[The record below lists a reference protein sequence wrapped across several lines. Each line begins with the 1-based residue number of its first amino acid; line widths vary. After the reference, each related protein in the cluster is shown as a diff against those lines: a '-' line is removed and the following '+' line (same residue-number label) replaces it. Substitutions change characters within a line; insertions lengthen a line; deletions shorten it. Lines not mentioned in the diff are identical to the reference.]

1 MKNTSLSPRFPSS
14 GTPELSALV
23 AWLPLISFM
32 RLRLEGVFT
41 PFVMIIGSLVP
52 VHKWLHPWSCLM
64 LEGEGSS

>member
-1 MKNTSLSPRFPSS
+1 MKNTSLSPRFSSS

-41 PFVMIIGSLVP
+41 PILMIIGSLAP
-52 VHKWLHPWSCLM
+52 VLRWLHPWSCLM
-64 LEGEGSS
+64 LEGEDPS

>member
-1 MKNTSLSPRFPSS
+1 MKNTSLSPCFSSS

-41 PFVMIIGSLVP
+41 PILMIIGNLALVL
-52 VHKWLHPWSCLM
+52 KWLHPWSCLM